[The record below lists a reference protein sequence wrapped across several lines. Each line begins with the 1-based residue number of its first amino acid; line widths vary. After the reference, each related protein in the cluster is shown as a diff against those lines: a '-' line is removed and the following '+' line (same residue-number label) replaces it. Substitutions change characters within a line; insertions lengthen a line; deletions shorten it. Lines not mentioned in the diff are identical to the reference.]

1 MKHTNKILLTTLV
14 SIILQCGSSM
24 AQPSYNSALAEIPN
38 IVNTVGIVRAYSP
51 NFMVTCYYDNTPSI
65 KSYFLIMNN
74 VMTTASSQAIKL
86 SNMEIVTD
94 MRIFNGYVYFCGADN
109 NSNACYGF
117 VDISDFRWSPPIP
130 PTTNVEYRELGVPAN
145 RSRLTK
151 MQVYFDGADERL
163 VAIGTEYI
171 PPAGS
176 SSLIPAT
183 TTNSYALHRDYE
195 YFLVECANPRNP
207 SPVMNYLLVNWDNND
222 ERPTDMVLTNSYLAV
237 VGFDETNYT
246 PVYIHKCQKND
257 VINTFNNRYL
267 YAVQACISNPGPACC
282 AMDPDV
288 IAIAN
293 LTCDPYNYYNG
304 ITTHV
309 VKLQSMTNTSHQ
321 EFKTSDKTDLYEM
334 VYYPANQELVML
346 THYIF
351 LPTST
356 IDDHVFLRMKPY
368 LSVPYMALGVVE
380 DFINEYRSIDK
391 LGTDFFV
398 ATNGGYGFVKHA
410 LAESTPPSCYKIDT
424 WPIQVNDPVTI
435 IPDTPVYDKD
445 IMTVNRRPLSDPYN
459 TPSINLPCLQY

>member
-1 MKHTNKILLTTLV
+1 MKHMNKILLVTLV
-14 SIILQCGSSM
+14 SMVIQCGSSM
-24 AQPSYNSALAEIPN
+24 AQPSYNSALAGITSTP
-38 IVNTVGIVRAYSP
+38 TVGIVRAYSP

-65 KSYFLIMNN
+65 KSYCLIMNN
-74 VMTTASSQAIKL
+74 VVSSASSQIIQLK
-86 SNMEIVTD
+86 NMVIVTD
-94 MRIFNGYVYFCGADN
+94 MRIFNGYVYFCGADRN
-109 NSNACYGF
+109 HNACYGF
-117 VDISDFRWSPPIP
+117 VDINDFRWAPPIP

-195 YFLVECANPRNP
+195 YFLVECTNPRNP

-257 VINTFNNRYL
+257 VINTFDNRYL

-282 AMDPDV
+282 DMDPDV

-293 LTCDPYNYYNG
+293 LTCDPTVYYNG

-309 VKLQSMTNTSHQ
+309 VKLQGMTNTSHQ

-435 IPDTPVYDKD
+435 IPDIPVYDKD
-445 IMTVNRRPLSDPYN
+445 IMPVNRRLQTEVNRSY
-459 TPSINLPCLQY
+459 SISPFCIQY

>member
-1 MKHTNKILLTTLV
+1 MKHMNKILLVTLV
-14 SIILQCGSSM
+14 SMVIQCGSSM
-24 AQPSYNSALAEIPN
+24 AQPLYHSALAGITSTP
-38 IVNTVGIVRAYSP
+38 TAGIVRAYSP

-65 KSYFLIMNN
+65 KSYCLIMNN
-74 VMTTASSQAIKL
+74 VVSSASSQIIQLK
-86 SNMEIVTD
+86 NMVIVTD
-94 MRIFNGYVYFCGADN
+94 MRIFNGYVYFCGADRN
-109 NSNACYGF
+109 HNACYGF
-117 VDISDFRWSPPIP
+117 VDINDFRWAPPIP
-130 PTTNVEYRELGVPAN
+130 MNTNVEYRELGVPAN

-195 YFLVECANPRNP
+195 YFLVECTDPRNP

-222 ERPTDMVLTNSYLAV
+222 ERPTDMVLTDSYLAV

-257 VINTFNNRYL
+257 VINTFDNRYL

-334 VYYPANQELVML
+334 VYYPENQELVML

-368 LSVPYMALGVVE
+368 LSVPYMAIGVVE
-380 DFINEYRSIDK
+380 YSRILEYRSIDK
-391 LGTDFFV
+391 LGTEFFV
-398 ATNGGYGFVKHA
+398 ATNGDYGFVKQA
-410 LAESTPPSCYKIDT
+410 LVEITPPNCYKIDK
-424 WPIQVNDPVTI
+424 WPIRVNDPVTI
-435 IPDTPVYDKD
+435 IPDATVYDKD
-445 IMTVNRRPLSDPYN
+445 IMPVNWRPRAE
-459 TPSINLPCLQY
+459 INNSRTIFIDCIH

>member
-24 AQPSYNSALAEIPN
+24 AQPTYNSALAGIN
-38 IVNTVGIVRAYSP
+38 NTPTAGIVRAYSP
-51 NFMVTCYYDNTPSI
+51 NFTVTCYYDNTPSI

-74 VMTTASSQAIKL
+74 VLSTASSQIIPL

-94 MRIFNGYVYFCGADN
+94 MRIFNGYVYFCGADT

-117 VDISDFRWSPPIP
+117 VDINDFLWSP
-130 PTTNVEYRELGVPAN
+130 TLSSTNVEYRELGVPAN
-145 RSRLTK
+145 HSRLTK
-151 MQVYFDGADERL
+151 MQVYFDGAERL

-171 PPAGS
+171 TPAGS

-183 TTNSYALHRDYE
+183 TTNSYTIPTDYE
-195 YFLVECANPRNP
+195 YFLVECTNPRNP

-257 VINTFNNRYL
+257 VINTFNNRYR

-282 AMDPDV
+282 NMDPDV

-293 LTCDPYNYYNG
+293 LTCDPTVYYNG

-309 VKLQSMTNTSHQ
+309 VKLQGMTNTNHQ

-356 IDDHVFLRMKPY
+356 VDDHVFLRMKPY
-368 LSVPYMALGVVE
+368 QSAPYMAIGVVE
-380 DFINEYRSIDK
+380 NATTIKLEYRSIDK
-391 LGTDFFV
+391 LGTNYFV
-398 ATNGGYGFVKHA
+398 ATNGDYGFVKQA
-410 LAESTPPSCYKIDT
+410 LAESTPLNCYKIDK
-424 WPIQVNDPVTI
+424 WPIRVNDPVTI

-445 IMTVNRRPLSDPYN
+445 IMPVNRNAPVEINRSD
-459 TPSINLPCLQY
+459 TIRLHCFQY